1 LAPLKNDLAGLPMPG
16 PPAHGRIRGMIQI
29 TVAELQD
36 QTAGALVD
44 ATDGLVKATSKLVF
58 ATWGLV
64 GSTLVLVAAVVVLK
78 LLGRA

>member
-1 LAPLKNDLAGLPMPG
+1 
-16 PPAHGRIRGMIQI
+16 MIQI

-64 GSTLVLVAAVVVLK
+64 GSTLALVAAVVVLK
-78 LLGRA
+78 LLGRARSASPARMKTFARHVRSNQR